1 MSGSGSRSRKYS
13 SSPSQDR
20 VLVSEVDIH
29 CIILRTVYTYYMCA
43 IMPN

>member
-1 MSGSGSRSRKYS
+1 MSGSGSRSRKY
-13 SSPSQDR
+13 SPSQDR

-29 CIILRTVYTYYMCA
+29 RIILWTVYTYYMCG